1 MTPLKG
7 AIHGLIAAGL
17 ASMAM
22 HLALARQVEAAEPVV
37 LTKSGFVIYD
47 SQSRAEAIAKA
58 LNITPENIDSYKE
71 WFK

>member
-17 ASMAM
+17 AAMAM
-22 HLALARQVEAAEPVV
+22 HLEFARQVEAADPVV
-37 LTKSGFVIYD
+37 LTKDGHVLYD
-47 SQSRAEAIAKA
+47 TGRADAIALV
-58 LNITPENIDSYKE
+58 LNITPENINSYRE